1 MHPERSHRAPGGAQ
15 GSLRP
20 PHAQSVRR
28 GGVGAVRGRR
38 GAGRRAGQALPR
50 IRGAPR
56 RSCGRPAGAA
66 LRAAR
71 TFRRGG
77 RLVEITADIP
87 IVAVLAFAG
96 LALLV
101 YGLDRR
107 RARLA
112 DRGHKAAIARH
123 MNDLGEG
130 VVTPVLLGVR
140 DLDTYESDETI
151 PERLS
156 QHMARNYRR
165 TESIIGA
172 IEMHAAMCTRLSDRE
187 RADVETTVRFGRW
200 LLDNY
205 HPQDVREEVRFRV
218 WTRHPSGRLME
229 KAREMHVCASRFA
242 GGV

>member
-1 MHPERSHRAPGGAQ
+1 M
-15 GSLRP
+15 
-20 PHAQSVRR
+20 
-28 GGVGAVRGRR
+28 
-38 GAGRRAGQALPR
+38 
-50 IRGAPR
+50 
-56 RSCGRPAGAA
+56 
-66 LRAAR
+66 
-71 TFRRGG
+71 
-77 RLVEITADIP
+77 EITADVP

-101 YGLDRR
+101 YVLDRR

-112 DRGHKAAIARH
+112 DRGHKGAIARH
-123 MNDLGEG
+123 MSDLGEG

-140 DLDTYESDETI
+140 DLDTYESNEMI

-165 TESIIGA
+165 TEFIIGA